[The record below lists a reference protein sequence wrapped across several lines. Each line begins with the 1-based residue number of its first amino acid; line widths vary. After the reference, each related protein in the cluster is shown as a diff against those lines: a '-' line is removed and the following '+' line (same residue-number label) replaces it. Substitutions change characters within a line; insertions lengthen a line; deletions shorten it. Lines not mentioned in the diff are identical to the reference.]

1 MTQFNTK
8 LVHGPQLQTDQAGA
22 IVLPLYQSAMFRF
35 APDGQENHWDYARSG
50 NPTREYLERQIAT
63 LENGDAGFAFSSGV
77 AAIATVL
84 AIFPN
89 GSHFIIGDSLYSG
102 TDRLINQYFAQHGL
116 AFTAVDTRDLAAV
129 EAAIRP
135 ETKAIFFETF
145 SNPLLK
151 VSSVK
156 AISALAKA
164 HHLTTIVDNTFLTP
178 YYQRPLDLGADIVLH
193 SATKYL
199 GGHGDLIAGLVVSA
213 HPELSEKLAFLQ
225 NTIGAILSPVDCSL
239 VSRGIATLAVRLDR
253 ETANA
258 QAVAEFLNQHPDVS
272 HVYYPGLPSDPG
284 HALAQQETTG
294 ASGLLSI
301 KLADNIDPLKF
312 VNSTKVFDF
321 ADSLGTVSSLV
332 KLPWFKLPEEK
343 RADSGL
349 TPQHVRIAIGL
360 EDQQDLIDDLAQAL
374 VAAEKK

>member
-1 MTQFNTK
+1 
-8 LVHGPQLQTDQAGA
+8 
-22 IVLPLYQSAMFRF
+22 
-35 APDGQENHWDYARSG
+35 
-50 NPTREYLERQIAT
+50 
-63 LENGDAGFAFSSGV
+63 
-77 AAIATVL
+77 
-84 AIFPN
+84 
-89 GSHFIIGDSLYSG
+89 
-102 TDRLINQYFAQHGL
+102 
-116 AFTAVDTRDLAAV
+116 FTAVDTRDLAAV

-178 YYQRPLDLGADIVLH
+178 YYQWPLDLGADIVLH

-213 HPELSEKLAFLQ
+213 HPDLSEKLAFLQ
-225 NTIGAILSPVDCSL
+225 NTIGAILSPLDCSL

-258 QAVAEFLNQHPDVS
+258 QAVAEFLNQHPDVA

-284 HALAQQETTG
+284 YALAQQETTG

-343 RADSGL
+343 RAGSG
-349 TPQHVRIAIGL
+349 
-360 EDQQDLIDDLAQAL
+360 
-374 VAAEKK
+374 

>member
-22 IVLPLYQSAMFRF
+22 IVPPLYQSAMFRF
-35 APDGQENHWDYARSG
+35 APDGQETHWDYARSG

-77 AAIATVL
+77 AAITTVL

-102 TDRLINQYFAQHGL
+102 TDRLINQYFSRHGL
-116 AFTAVDTRDLAAV
+116 TFTAVDTRDLAAV

-164 HHLTTIVDNTFLTP
+164 HHLITIVDNTFLTP

-213 HPELSEKLAFLQ
+213 RPDLSEKLAFLQ
-225 NTIGAILSPVDCSL
+225 NTIGAILSPLDCSL

-284 HALAQQETTG
+284 YALAQQETTG

-343 RADSGL
+343 RAGSGL
-349 TPQHVRIAIGL
+349 TPQHVRVAIGL

-374 VAAEKK
+374 AAAEKK

>member
-22 IVLPLYQSAMFRF
+22 IVPPLYQSAMFRF
-35 APDGQENHWDYARSG
+35 APDGQETHWDYARSG

-63 LENGDAGFAFSSGV
+63 LENGDAGFAFSSGA

-102 TDRLINQYFAQHGL
+102 TDRLINQYFSQHGL
-116 AFTAVDTRDLAAV
+116 TFTAVDTRDLAAV

-164 HHLTTIVDNTFLTP
+164 HHLITIVDNTFLTP

-213 HPELSEKLAFLQ
+213 HPDLSEKLAFLQ

-258 QAVAEFLNQHPDVS
+258 QAVAEFLNQHPDVA

-284 HALAQQETTG
+284 YALAQQETTG
-294 ASGLLSI
+294 ASGLLSV

-343 RADSGL
+343 RAGSGL

-360 EDQQDLIDDLAQAL
+360 EDHQDLIDDLAQAL

>member
-22 IVLPLYQSAMFRF
+22 IVPPIYQSAMFRF
-35 APDGQENHWDYARSG
+35 APDGQETRWDYARSG

-116 AFTAVDTRDLAAV
+116 SFTAVDTRDLKAV
-129 EAAIRP
+129 AAAIRP

-156 AISALAKA
+156 AISALAKT
-164 HHLTTIVDNTFLTP
+164 HHLLTIVDNTFLTP
-178 YYQRPLDLGADIVLH
+178 YYQRPLELGADIVLH

-213 HPELSEKLAFLQ
+213 HPDLSKKLAFLQ
-225 NTIGAILSPVDCSL
+225 NTIGAILSPLDCSL
-239 VSRGIATLAVRLDR
+239 VTRGIATLAVRLDR

-258 QAVAEFLNQHPDVS
+258 QAVAEFLDQHPDVA

-284 HALAQQETTG
+284 YALAQQETTG

-343 RADSGL
+343 RTGSGL

-374 VAAEKK
+374 KAAEKR

>member
-22 IVLPLYQSAMFRF
+22 IVPPLYQSAMFRF
-35 APDGQENHWDYARSG
+35 APDGQETHWDYARSG

-89 GSHFIIGDSLYSG
+89 GSHFIIGDSLCSG

-116 AFTAVDTRDLAAV
+116 TFTAVDTRDLAAV

-178 YYQRPLDLGADIVLH
+178 YYQWPLDLGADIVLH

-213 HPELSEKLAFLQ
+213 HPDLSEKLAFLQ
-225 NTIGAILSPVDCSL
+225 NTIGAILSPLDCSL

-258 QAVAEFLNQHPDVS
+258 QAVAEFLNQHPDVA

-284 HALAQQETTG
+284 YALAQQETTG

-332 KLPWFKLPEEK
+332 KLPEEK
-343 RADSGL
+343 RAGSGL

-360 EDQQDLIDDLAQAL
+360 EDQQDLIGDLAQAL
-374 VAAEKK
+374 AAAEKK

>member
-22 IVLPLYQSAMFRF
+22 IVPPLYQSAMFRF
-35 APDGQENHWDYARSG
+35 APDGQETHWDYARSG

-116 AFTAVDTRDLAAV
+116 TFTAVDTRDLAAV
-129 EAAIRP
+129 EAAIRT
-135 ETKAIFFETF
+135 ETKAVFFETF

-151 VSSVK
+151 VSNVK

-178 YYQRPLDLGADIVLH
+178 YYQRPLNLGADIVLH

-213 HPELSEKLAFLQ
+213 HPDLSEKLAFLQ
-225 NTIGAILSPVDCSL
+225 NTIGAILSPLDCSL

-258 QAVAEFLNQHPDVS
+258 QAVAEFLNQHPDVT

-284 HALAQQETTG
+284 YALAQQETTG

-343 RADSGL
+343 RAGSGL